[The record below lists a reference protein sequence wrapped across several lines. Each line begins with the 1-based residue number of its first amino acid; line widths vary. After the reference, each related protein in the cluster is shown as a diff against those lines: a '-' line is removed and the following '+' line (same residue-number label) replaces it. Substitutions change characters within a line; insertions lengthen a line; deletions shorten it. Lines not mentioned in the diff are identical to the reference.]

1 MAKGWSVPQPC
12 QLSTCSSC
20 AAAPADATAAA
31 ATAKARR
38 RETAVAA
45 RRFRSLMSP
54 CPPLFCWPRRF
65 VAASSAPPR
74 RGASGR
80 YRPAPTIGQYTD
92 RAAAGIRA
100 RRSAHVPRRRMTRA
114 TRSRP
119 MSHGIPQTP
128 FALLSGSAGWG
139 IRFPDDLEEP
149 GVPVVERGLAFD
161 TPWGRT
167 DNWQLLELAGRAAAD
182 GGPRRFLN
190 VFSHGWPIDA
200 IDHSAHRR
208 VAWVLAQA
216 GVRKVVADSTCGSL
230 NKALRPR
237 DFILPG
243 DVIDFSQT
251 QYSVLDGRFRH
262 LCFANQMFCPALG
275 GVVARIA
282 QALWPSPGRVFGP
295 DTRIVV
301 AHNWGPRFTSRAE
314 AGAYRQLGADALHH
328 NIAPEAPTAHENS
341 APFF

>member
-1 MAKGWSVPQPC
+1 
-12 QLSTCSSC
+12 
-20 AAAPADATAAA
+20 
-31 ATAKARR
+31 
-38 RETAVAA
+38 
-45 RRFRSLMSP
+45 
-54 CPPLFCWPRRF
+54 
-65 VAASSAPPR
+65 
-74 RGASGR
+74 
-80 YRPAPTIGQYTD
+80 
-92 RAAAGIRA
+92 
-100 RRSAHVPRRRMTRA
+100 
-114 TRSRP
+114 

-149 GVPVVERGLAFD
+149 GVRVVERGLAFD

-167 DNWQLLELAGRAAAD
+167 ENWQLIELDGRATAD
-182 GGPRRFLN
+182 GRPRRFLN

-275 GVVARIA
+275 GVVERIA
-282 QALWPSPGRVFGP
+282 QALWPGPGRVFGS

-314 AGAYRQLGADALHH
+314 ASAYRQLGADAI
-328 NIAPEAPTAHENS
+328 NQSIGPEATAAREIGACFVS
-341 APFF
+341 ASYVVCFEDGVVPGGGEALDGIHADLAEAASRISLRSMAQAVLSEDCGCAGYRVERPADYATIAKDGPSGPR